1 MRAYH
6 QFSLNRSFSHLL
18 IAFAILIFPLAAL
31 VIFSLINGISFQ
43 IALYDL
49 FISTWRLGIAFI
61 IATILAWV
69 LVVLLIKGKT
79 ESPAL
84 AVLDVLQSLPT
95 FTILPIA
102 VHYLGESESTII
114 LFLIITIIW
123 PIIFSIVSS
132 LKQADRSWREAV
144 MISRIK
150 GFNYVRLYLFPIT
163 APGIVTGAIIG
174 LGDGWE
180 ALIATELL
188 LGTKTG
194 LGPFFAGFSNNST
207 MTLFGVLIFLSFI
220 FALNKFIW
228 LPLLEKSHRL
238 IEQ

>member
-6 QFSLNRSFSHLL
+6 QFSPNRSRTHLL
-18 IAFAILIFPLAAL
+18 VGFAILIFPLVAL
-31 VIFSLINGISFQ
+31 VAFSLVNRISFN

-49 FISTWRLGIAFI
+49 FISVWRLGIAFI
-61 IATILAWV
+61 IATIVAWL
-69 LVVLLIKGKT
+69 LVVFLVRGKT
-79 ESPAL
+79 EAPSL
-84 AVLDVLQSLPT
+84 AVFDVLQSLPT

-114 LFLIITIIW
+114 FFLVITVIW
-123 PIIFSIVSS
+123 PIIFTIVSS
-132 LKQADRSWREAV
+132 LKQSDRSWGEAV
-144 MISRIK
+144 AISRIK
-150 GFNYVRLYLFPIT
+150 GFDYVRLYLFPIT

-174 LGDGWE
+174 LGNGWE

-188 LGTKTG
+188 LGTTTG
-194 LGPFFAGFSNNST
+194 LGPFFQGFSTNST

-220 FALNKFIW
+220 YVMNKFIW
-228 LPLLEKSHRL
+228 LPLLDKSHRM